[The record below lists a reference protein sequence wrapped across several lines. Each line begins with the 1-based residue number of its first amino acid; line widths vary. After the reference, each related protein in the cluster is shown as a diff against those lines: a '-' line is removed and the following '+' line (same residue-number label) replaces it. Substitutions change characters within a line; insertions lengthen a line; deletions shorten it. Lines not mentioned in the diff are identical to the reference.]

1 MGLSSP
7 VNLIES
13 LGRYKLHDSARLEL
27 PAHASPGTQY
37 VRVYIRMD
45 TPIYRKNGGHPG
57 WLNDLDRETFDAEMV
72 KVLSE
77 ANLIVDGS
85 YARSFGDVPEQ
96 LYIHPDDLTGVVSL
110 ERLAA
115 VVEALKSSH
124 VSKCRWLD
132 IYAFPEQLD
141 HQEKLK
147 RLQASEQAMVSAIAR
162 AMNTGKRRMYRDL
175 VFFDQYG
182 LADTIPGLQFIE
194 HYSRGMGGCP
204 VSRRFL
210 QELLDRLVSE
220 GLLFHVQKD
229 GMHYYRTP
237 LKTELKA
244 IPKGQ
249 RSQNWDIVAKV
260 LWSEPA

>member
-13 LGRYKLHDSARLEL
+13 LGRYELHGSARLEL
-27 PAHASPGTQY
+27 PAHASPGAQY

-45 TPIYRKNGGHPG
+45 TAIYRKNAGHPG
-57 WLNDLDRETFDAEMV
+57 WLNDLDRETFDADMA

-96 LYIHPDDLTGVVSL
+96 LYIHPDHLNGVVSL

-132 IYAFPEQLD
+132 IYTFLEQLD
-141 HQEKLK
+141 DEEKLK
-147 RLQASEQAMVSAIAR
+147 RLRASEPAMIRAIAK
-162 AMNTGKRRMYRDL
+162 AMNTGKRRAYRDL
-175 VFFDQYG
+175 RFFDEYG
-182 LADTIPGLQFIE
+182 LADTISGLQFVE
-194 HYSRGMGGCP
+194 HYSRGMGSCP

-210 QELLDRLVSE
+210 QELLDRMVRE
-220 GLLFHVQKD
+220 GVLFTGRKD
-229 GMHYYRTP
+229 NMDFYRTP

-244 IPKGQ
+244 IPKAQ
-249 RSQNWDIVAKV
+249 RSESWDIVAKV